1 MKRLIA
7 IGVAAALVAAACGS
21 SADDE
26 SAAATTSSAAETT
39 TTTSATTTAPTA
51 STTTS
56 TEAATTTTGAPVTT
70 TTAAP
75 TTTAGAPDIPT
86 APVVP
91 GEDEDVDAIL
101 EAYAVVFDSTTSYEE
116 KVPYLVEPE
125 GLDETVAK
133 YTETGESFGGVTLE
147 ATAVGV
153 AGDNALVI
161 YDFLFGGNPA
171 YPDQEGDAV
180 RTEAGWQITREMF
193 CSIMTSARVGCP

>member
-7 IGVAAALVAAACGS
+7 IGVTAALVAAACGS

-26 SAAATTSSAAETT
+26 NAAATTSPAAETT
-39 TTTSATTTAPTA
+39 TTSSATTTVPEV
-51 STTTS
+51 STTAT
-56 TEAATTTTGAPVTT
+56 TEAPGST

-75 TTTAGAPDIPT
+75 TTTAGVPEIPT

-91 GEDEDVDAIL
+91 GEDEDADAIV
-101 EAYAVVFDSTTSYEE
+101 EAYSVVFDSTTTYEE

-125 GLDETVAK
+125 GLEDTVAK
-133 YTETGESFGGVTLE
+133 YSETGESFGGVTLE
-147 ATAVGV
+147 ATAVGIE
-153 AGDNALVI
+153 GDDALVI

-180 RTEAGWQITREMF
+180 RADAGWQITREMF

>member
-7 IGVAAALVAAACGS
+7 IGVTAALVAAACGS

-26 SAAATTSSAAETT
+26 NAAATTTSAGETT
-39 TTTSATTTAPTA
+39 TTAGVTTTAPEV
-51 STTTS
+51 STT
-56 TEAATTTTGAPVTT
+56 ATTQAPST

-75 TTTAGAPDIPT
+75 TTTAGTPDIPT

-91 GEDEDVDAIL
+91 GEDEDVDAIV
-101 EAYAVVFDSTTSYEE
+101 EAYSVVFDSTTSYEE

-125 GLDETVAK
+125 GLEETVAK
-133 YTETGESFGGVTLE
+133 YSETGESFGGVTLE
-147 ATAVGV
+147 ATAIGI
-153 AGDNALVI
+153 AGDEARVI

-171 YPDQEGDAV
+171 YPDQEGDAL
-180 RTEAGWQITREMF
+180 RTEAGWLITREMF